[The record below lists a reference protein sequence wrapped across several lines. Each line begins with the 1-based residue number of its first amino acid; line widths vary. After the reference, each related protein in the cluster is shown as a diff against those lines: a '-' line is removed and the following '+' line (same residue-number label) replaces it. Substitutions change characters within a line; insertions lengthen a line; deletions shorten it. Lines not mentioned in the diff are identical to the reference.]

1 MRISHGF
8 RGRGKH
14 REHAST
20 HRAKRKAHHKRPK
33 AQRYQPSG
41 VTRAGCSFIGKR
53 SDLVP
58 PLAVLML
65 LGPLLRLLLLFS
77 FLLFLLL
84 VVPARQ
90 DRVTDIFSQQDRVM
104 DIFSQQ
110 VDNDGSSGELKE
122 TQVLKGSG
130 VE

>member
-1 MRISHGF
+1 M
-8 RGRGKH
+8 
-14 REHAST
+14 
-20 HRAKRKAHHKRPK
+20 
-33 AQRYQPSG
+33 
-41 VTRAGCSFIGKR
+41 VVM
-53 SDLVP
+53 L
-58 PLAVLML
+58 PLIL
-65 LGPLLRLLLLFS
+65 L
-77 FLLFLLL
+77 LLL
-84 VVPARQ
+84 VVPASQ

>member
-1 MRISHGF
+1 MGFPRFLLHQLHRSRHAQWQLTSLLRGDCRSRSIHNPESH
-8 RGRGKH
+8 
-14 REHAST
+14 
-20 HRAKRKAHHKRPK
+20 
-33 AQRYQPSG
+33 
-41 VTRAGCSFIGKR
+41 V
-53 SDLVP
+53 
-58 PLAVLML
+58 
-65 LGPLLRLLLLFS
+65 GPLYPLIHTEQTTAIDIYCVKEDRMVVMLPLILL
-77 FLLFLLL
+77 LLL
-84 VVPARQ
+84 VVPASQ